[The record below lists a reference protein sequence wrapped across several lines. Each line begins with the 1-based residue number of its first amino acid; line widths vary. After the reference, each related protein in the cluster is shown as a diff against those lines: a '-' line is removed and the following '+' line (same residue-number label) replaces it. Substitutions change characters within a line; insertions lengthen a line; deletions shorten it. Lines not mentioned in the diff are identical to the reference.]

1 MRNIFEIRDP
11 RATAEVLT
19 IAMYDTAWIQDCK
32 TTSVNLSDTVLLILV
47 SAVEF
52 SKKSPPKFDDQEKG
66 TFQSD
71 NSILPSMVLYSHFQ
85 ISVLFTVFFYVV
97 AIRTYQNNI
106 FCFNNWTFCTLTL
119 IYIDILFRCW
129 SRIFTDYVLPQ
140 PIKEKT
146 PNAKKSIFSIS
157 RQIKLPTRNYECTIE
172 GCPWYH
178 FFENQTVSRHK

>member
-1 MRNIFEIRDP
+1 MTGVQSELWSEKLISYKIFELNIEDIWKWYAKYLWNP
-11 RATAEVLT
+11 WPTAEVLT
-19 IAMYDTAWIQDCK
+19 KAMYDTAWIQDCK
-32 TTSVNLSDTVLLILV
+32 TTSVNLSDTVSLILV

-52 SKKSPPKFDDQEKG
+52 SKKKSPPKFDDQGKG

-146 PNAKKSIFSIS
+146 PNAKKV
-157 RQIKLPTRNYECTIE
+157 
-172 GCPWYH
+172 
-178 FFENQTVSRHK
+178 FFQFLAR

>member
-1 MRNIFEIRDP
+1 MVCEISLKFVTHGWSANYSYVWHCMNSRMQNDECKSKWYSITNTRVSGRIF
-11 RATAEVLT
+11 
-19 IAMYDTAWIQDCK
+19 K
-32 TTSVNLSDTVLLILV
+32 K
-47 SAVEF
+47 
-52 SKKSPPKFDDQEKG
+52 KKSPPKFDDQEKG

-146 PNAKKSIFSIS
+146 PNAKKV
-157 RQIKLPTRNYECTIE
+157 
-172 GCPWYH
+172 
-178 FFENQTVSRHK
+178 FFQFLAK